1 MFHPMSQAPTD
12 PVLKAVTCPNEPL
25 TYRVWHHRP
34 YYSEDPTPW
43 KCVAAFQYLQEAL
56 DYIAYCQDAG
66 SDVVFQTPCDCK
78 AIKATDRSV
87 KYRPEPVPAD
97 WHERGTQYTSQA
109 FQIIAGSPRRRPAP
123 QYAS

>member
-56 DYIAYCQDAG
+56 DYLSHIKKATD
-66 SDVVFQTPCDCK
+66 DIVFQTPSAVCTLRRMRELAASLSRCQ
-78 AIKATDRSV
+78 S
-87 KYRPEPVPAD
+87 ES
-97 WHERGTQYTSQA
+97 SQA
-109 FQIIAGSPRRRPAP
+109 FQIIAGPPRRRPAP
-123 QYAS
+123 QYVS